1 MKNLVTFLAIIFS
14 IYCHA
19 QKTKSKVTYTYSF
32 TVPMLGVYEDLVIVG
47 TKANYSYKEEREKK
61 KQTKDFTLSKKEVKN
76 LEQSIK
82 ENSFATIRQEISDTG
97 GPDGSFYSISVKKGK
112 DEVEKVSQKIIK
124 EEVVR
129 WRNMVKVFEDIIK
142 THVDFTDEK

>member
-1 MKNLVTFLAIIFS
+1 
-14 IYCHA
+14 
-19 QKTKSKVTYTYSF
+19 
-32 TVPMLGVYEDLVIVG
+32 MLGVYEDLVIVG

-124 EEVVR
+124 EDVDR